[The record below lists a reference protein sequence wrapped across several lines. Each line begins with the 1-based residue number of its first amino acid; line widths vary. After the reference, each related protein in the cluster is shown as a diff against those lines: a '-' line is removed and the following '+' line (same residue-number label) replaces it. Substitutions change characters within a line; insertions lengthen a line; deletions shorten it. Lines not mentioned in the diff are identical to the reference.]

1 MIDCFT
7 VFHFCKSI
15 HVSNMY
21 IHSSIQKKSF
31 AQNCFIYFC
40 SLKNCYFHSSYL
52 LVSLLH
58 YHYHLCQR
66 FPGLALVHAQLKI
79 DENHSHQWD
88 AQYKDCNDH
97 KDHNYHN
104 CHNDHKD
111 NHMNND
117 VTHHEH
123 HPKQQNY
130 EGVRENII
138 FELQTVTF
146 LFQMEKFQS
155 SNAHIMFKQI

>member
-31 AQNCFIYFC
+31 VQNCFIYFC

-117 VTHHEH
+117 VAHHEH

>member
-1 MIDCFT
+1 MTDCFT
-7 VFHFCKSI
+7 AFHFWKCI
-15 HVSNMY
+15 HASNMY
-21 IHSSIQKKSF
+21 IHGSIPKKSF
-31 AQNCFIYFC
+31 VQNCFIYFW
-40 SLKNCYFHSSYL
+40 SLRNCYFHSSYL
-52 LVSLLH
+52 LVSHLH

-66 FPGLALVHAQLKI
+66 FPGLAQVHAQLKI

-97 KDHNYHN
+97 KGHNDHS

-117 VTHHEH
+117 VTHQEH

-130 EGVRENII
+130 EGDRENII
-138 FELQTVTF
+138 FELQT
-146 LFQMEKFQS
+146 
-155 SNAHIMFKQI
+155 